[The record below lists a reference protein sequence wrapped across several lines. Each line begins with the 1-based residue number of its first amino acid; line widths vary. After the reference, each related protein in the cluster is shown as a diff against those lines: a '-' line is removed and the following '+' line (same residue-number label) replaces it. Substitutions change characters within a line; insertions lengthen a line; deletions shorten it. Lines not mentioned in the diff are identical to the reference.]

1 MDKKQKFRVVV
12 IVPVIATVIIAGL
25 AIYFVLQVGAGGAHK
40 GVTYS
45 PQMGQVADPA
55 HMTVAS
61 NDEVITAE
69 GQPGDEPP
77 VLTEAECNYNDWV
90 GKPVDEEAVKAV
102 GRPYR
107 ILGPNAMAT
116 MDFSPQRINVMVDEH
131 NIVTAV
137 RCG

>member
-25 AIYFVLQVGAGGAHK
+25 AIYFVLQVGASGTGHK

-45 PQMGQVADPA
+45 PELGQVADPA
-55 HMTVAS
+55 HITVAS
-61 NDEVITAE
+61 NEAAETADVTATPE
-69 GQPGDEPP
+69 
-77 VLTEAECNYNDWV
+77 LAEAACDFNEWV
-90 GKPVDEEAVKAV
+90 GKAVDEDAVKAT

-107 ILGPNAMAT
+107 ILAPNSMAT
-116 MDFSPQRINVMVDEH
+116 QDFSPQRINVMVDDQKV
-131 NIVTAV
+131 VTAV

>member
-25 AIYFVLQVGAGGAHK
+25 AIYFVLQVGAAGVGHK

-45 PQMGQVADPA
+45 PQLGEVADPA

-61 NDEVITAE
+61 SEEDAAAQEEAAAPSE
-69 GQPGDEPP
+69 G
-77 VLTEAECNYNDWV
+77 ECVKNDWV
-90 GKPVDEEAVKAV
+90 GKAVDEDAVKAV

-107 ILGPNAMAT
+107 ILSPDSAAT
-116 MDFSPQRINVMVDEH
+116 MDFSPERINVIVDDH
-131 NIVTAV
+131 KVVTAV

>member
-25 AIYFVLQVGAGGAHK
+25 AIYFVLQVGASGVAHK

-45 PQMGQVADPA
+45 PEMGEVADPA
-55 HMTVAS
+55 DMAVA
-61 NDEVITAE
+61 NNEEGAAE
-69 GQPGDEPP
+69 QAPASS
-77 VLTEAECNYNDWV
+77 EAECNFPSDWV

-107 ILGPNAMAT
+107 ILAPDSAAT
-116 MDFSPQRINVMVDEH
+116 MDFSPERLNVMIDDKKV
-131 NIVTAV
+131 VTAV